1 MKRYLDYL
9 WPIIGLV
16 AVIWSVELLWD
27 KLKAEAGTDAAIEAL
42 LANAGLWESIKIIAT
57 RIGQKIAVI
66 PAEAFLYAGLATL
79 VAYAALA
86 WYDRIALIHLGKEK
100 GISWFY
106 ISLCSFVTYAL
117 SHNIGASV
125 FSGGMVR
132 YRAYTAKGLTAGR
145 GRSAGGALLLHLRL
159 RHHPA
164 DGARPG
170 RRAADPAPAR
180 RGCRNGSPSATRTAR
195 LIGFGM
201 LAFVALYTIGAWLKF
216 KPLKIGKFEVIY
228 PRLPIVARQYL
239 AAPLELMGAA
249 GIIYFALP
257 DQGNPGFL
265 IVLGAFLLSFS
276 AGLLS
281 QVPGGVGVM
290 EAVFLA
296 VMPGVPAP
304 AVFAALLIWRLFYL
318 ILPLVI
324 SLPIVLAFERE
335 PAQAQHPH
343 RAAALTTHDGLTE
356 LENGFSGQHHR
367 AREHGLAPERD
378 RRRPEHQQR
387 AERLRPAERLAQR
400 RDADRDRDRRAD
412 EGVEPGMEGAPVA
425 QEPHIDGEAHQ
436 RAADDEEGHATAR
449 PATAPAPAD
458 RRARPA
464 RPRAR
469 RPSARCRRSG
479 SASRRASA
487 SASRPAIR
495 RDSTAPTQ

>member
-27 KLKAEAGTDAAIEAL
+27 KLKAEAGSDATIEAL
-42 LANAGLWESIKIIAT
+42 LADAGLWQSIKIIAH
-57 RIGQKIAVI
+57 RIGHKIAVI
-66 PAEAFLYAGLATL
+66 PPEAFLHAALATL

-132 YRAYTAKGLTAGR
+132 YRAYTAKGLTA
-145 GRSAGGALLLHLRL
+145 AEVAVLVALCSFTFAFGTIFLMGLVLIYEPQILHPLERMSKWF
-159 RHHPA
+159 A
-164 DGARPG
+164 ITD
-170 RRAADPAPAR
+170 
-180 RGCRNGSPSATRTAR
+180 NTAR
-195 LIGFGM
+195 LIGIGM
-201 LAFVALYTIGAWLKF
+201 LAFVALYTVGSWLRF
-216 KPLKIGKFEVIY
+216 KPLKIGKFEIIY

-239 AAPLELMGAA
+239 AAPLELAGAA

-304 AVFAALLIWRLFYL
+304 AVFAALLVWRMFYL
-318 ILPLVI
+318 ILPLVF
-324 SLPIVLAFERE
+324 SLPIVLAFER
-335 PAQAQHPH
+335 AQLK
-343 RAAALTTHDGLTE
+343 RST
-356 LENGFSGQHHR
+356 R
-367 AREHGLAPERD
+367 IAP
-378 RRRPEHQQR
+378 P
-387 AERLRPAERLAQR
+387 P
-400 RDADRDRDRRAD
+400 
-412 EGVEPGMEGAPVA
+412 
-425 QEPHIDGEAHQ
+425 
-436 RAADDEEGHATAR
+436 
-449 PATAPAPAD
+449 
-458 RRARPA
+458 
-464 RPRAR
+464 
-469 RPSARCRRSG
+469 
-479 SASRRASA
+479 
-487 SASRPAIR
+487 
-495 RDSTAPTQ
+495 